1 VESTASDQKLHTLEI
16 VMESFSQI
24 LEQLQSEA
32 NMNDLG
38 NGDKILLLLRLTET
52 IENIKDPD
60 TIEGLKAVFKL
71 LVQDLTTGKVQR
83 TH

>member
-1 VESTASDQKLHTLEI
+1 
-16 VMESFSQI
+16 MESFSQI